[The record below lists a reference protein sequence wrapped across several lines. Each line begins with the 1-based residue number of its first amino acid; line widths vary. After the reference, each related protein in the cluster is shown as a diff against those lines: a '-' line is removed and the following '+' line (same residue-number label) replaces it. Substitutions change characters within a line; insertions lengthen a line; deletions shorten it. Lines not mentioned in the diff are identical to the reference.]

1 MYNAGVYN
9 WTWDKLAY
17 GRRYGL
23 EPETLKKWLVYY
35 K

>member
-9 WTWDKLAY
+9 WTWDKVAY

-23 EPETLKKWLVYY
+23 DPMVYY
-35 K
+35 KW